1 MRIGDSR
8 SCCGTAGAEEI
19 EMAISRILVVED
31 DVDIRK
37 VIRMSL
43 KFSGVK
49 EVVTASDG
57 EECLAAVNR
66 ERPDLVLLDVTLPK
80 LDGYETCRRLKAK
93 AETRSIPVIFLTAKA
108 QKSEEDLGMEAG
120 AVGYLTKPFDPMK
133 LLEQILGIL
142 EREKLSTNP

>member
-1 MRIGDSR
+1 
-8 SCCGTAGAEEI
+8 
-19 EMAISRILVVED
+19 MAISKILVVED
-31 DVDIRK
+31 DPDIQK

-43 KFSGVK
+43 KFNGVK

-80 LDGYETCRRLKAK
+80 LDGYETCRRLKANP
-93 AETRSIPVIFLTAKA
+93 ETRSIPVIFLTAKA
-108 QKSEEDLGMEAG
+108 QKSEEDIGMEAG

-142 EREKLSTNP
+142 EREELSTNP